1 MADSF
6 IDIIDTFLITLEKE
20 RNFSL
25 HTIKAYKN
33 DLTRFN
39 LFLNQG
45 KSRNKFKEINR
56 NDIRRFLA
64 DEYENEYT
72 SKTVARRL
80 ATIKSFFKYLVKVEL
95 IEDNVSIHIHSPKV
109 PKKLPNFVDKNLIDV
124 LMSSPPLGTLIGVR
138 DRAVLE
144 LFYSTGVRLSE
155 LVNINIGDFYIDKK
169 LVRVIGKGNKERII
183 PYGKTAESAIENYL
197 KMRNLSFKPV
207 FARSP
212 LFVNSSEKRISKRT
226 IQRRM
231 NNYIKLVAD
240 GKSVGPH
247 LLRHTFAT
255 HLLDNGADIRAVKD
269 LLGHSSLSS
278 TQIYTHVSID
288 KLKKDYTQA
297 HPHG

>member
-6 IDIIDTFLITLEKE
+6 IDIINSFLITLEKE

-33 DLTRFN
+33 DLIRFK
-39 LFLNQG
+39 LFLIQD
-45 KSRNKFKEINR
+45 KSRIVFKEINR
-56 NDIRRFLA
+56 NDIRKFLA
-64 DEYENEYT
+64 DEYDNGYI

-80 ATIKSFFKYLVKVEL
+80 ATLKSFFKYLVKVEL
-95 IEDNVSIHIHSPKV
+95 IEDNISIHVHSPKV
-109 PKKLPNFVDKNLIDV
+109 PKKLPNFVDKNLIDM
-124 LMSSPPLGTLIGVR
+124 LMESPPLDTCIGVR

-144 LFYSTGVRLSE
+144 LFYSTGIRLSE
-155 LVNINIGDFYIDKK
+155 LVNINIGDFYINKK
-169 LVRVIGKGNKERII
+169 LVRVIGKGNKERMI
-183 PYGKTAESAIENYL
+183 PYGNSAIKAIENYL
-197 KMRNLSFKPV
+197 NMRNLSFKPI
-207 FARSP
+207 FANLP
-212 LFVNSSEKRISKRT
+212 LFANKSEKRISKRT

-240 GKSVGPH
+240 GKRVGPH

-278 TQIYTHVSID
+278 TQIYTHVSIE